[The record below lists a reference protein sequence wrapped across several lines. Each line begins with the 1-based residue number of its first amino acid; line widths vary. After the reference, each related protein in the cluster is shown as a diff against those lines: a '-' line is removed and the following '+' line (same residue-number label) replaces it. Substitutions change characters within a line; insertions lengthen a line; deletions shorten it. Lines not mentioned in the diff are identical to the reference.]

1 MVMLLLG
8 RLNYRSLLG
17 FRVVETMSALFDNRI
32 LISAFLA
39 WLIAQVSKTLYE
51 LIRERKLILRR
62 LVSSGGMP
70 SSHSALVTGL
80 ATATGRVDGLG
91 SATFAIAFVLAAIVM
106 YDAAGVRRAV
116 SIQARILN
124 QMIDEAFQ
132 GKPFAEKRL
141 RELIGHTPFQVF
153 VGALLGIGIGLL
165 LTG

>member
-1 MVMLLLG
+1 M
-8 RLNYRSLLG
+8 RS
-17 FRVVETMSALFDNRI
+17 TLFDNRV

-39 WLIAQVSKTLYE
+39 WAIAQISKTIFE
-51 LIRERKLILRR
+51 LFRQRKLIISR

-80 ATATGRVDGLG
+80 ATATGRLDGVG
-91 SATFAIAFVLAAIVM
+91 STAFAISVVLAGIVM

-124 QMIDEAFQ
+124 QMLDEVFA
-132 GKPFAEKRL
+132 GHPIAEKRL

-153 VGALLGIGIGLL
+153 VGGLLGIVVGLL
-165 LTG
+165 VTL